1 MLVLTRKKRE
11 QVRIGQEITITVI
24 RVKGNY
30 VQLGIEAPRE
40 VRVVRGELPTFDA
53 DEKEPHREFSACLS
67 PAARQLEKS
76 TQHRAPSPG
85 TASSGSR
92 KTITTGPLADRVQGV
107 SRLSAAVLA
116 TS

>member
-1 MLVLTRKKRE
+1 MLVLTRKKQE

-67 PAARQLEKS
+67 PAARQLEENF
-76 TQHRAPSPG
+76 QHRAPSPG
-85 TASSGSR
+85 TASSESR
-92 KTITTGPLADRVQGV
+92 RTIATGPLAGRVQGV
-107 SRLSAAVLA
+107 SRLPGAVLA